1 MRARVWLPEVG
12 VFSAIDELA
21 YHDATT
27 TLWGWPGQSP
37 VRWADQDGR
46 CGWLCAGAAVVAI
59 GIAYGYIFASD
70 DAAAQ
75 RAAHPEAAAS
85 PARGIAL
92 SAGVLAPVSALGE
105 LGNVGQGGAIAS
117 SAAGSLA
124 SNSRAREAAEHAASS
139 SGSCA
144 AGSLPNLLRG
154 PGGKMLGEAVGHLKG
169 MPALERANAFDS
181 SRGRSRMR
189 QAGSGRRR
197 N

>member
-21 YHDATT
+21 YHDARS

-37 VRWADQDGR
+37 VRWADLDGR

-92 SAGVLAPVSALGE
+92 SAGVLAPVSAVSE
-105 LGNVGQGGAIAS
+105 LGSIGQGAAGAARTAGTLGSGAAGAANKGGACSGSQSVADVVKASGRSIRAAVGQINQANLSQKDAVDVIRQVVATKVNRPAGPS
-117 SAAGSLA
+117 RLRAA
-124 SNSRAREAAEHAASS
+124 
-139 SGSCA
+139 
-144 AGSLPNLLRG
+144 
-154 PGGKMLGEAVGHLKG
+154 
-169 MPALERANAFDS
+169 
-181 SRGRSRMR
+181 
-189 QAGSGRRR
+189 Q
-197 N
+197 